1 MTTLIPKYDQGSTG
15 AVNRPFNEKL
25 QEYVSVFDFMS
36 EAQIAAVEAHTA
48 TDVTAEIQAAFNSG
62 ADSVYFPFGLY
73 PVTSTLTIPTSMRI
87 YGNGYKFSSLTEGAF
102 IYGIGAFILLDVAA
116 RDCSI
121 EGLAFQSGGTGANA
135 NTALIYPTLANV
147 GDVATYNLNITRCY
161 FEGGNSQINMAF
173 NAGGS
178 IIYNCQFAANAD
190 TTYGIV
196 IVQNTTL
203 GGGNPIQNYIDLNA
217 FNSVAGVTNAGSA
230 AIYLDSVD
238 THFIT
243 RNNIFQSWKYG
254 VLIAQ
259 TKTYPNN
266 LININNNNIES
277 IKSSAITMTNAGN
290 VWICNNE
297 LVGELAGTANVA
309 IFATNC
315 GTLFIDNNLMQG
327 YREDGL
333 ALYGC
338 TRATITNNKIQ
349 DIGIATTDTY
359 SNILLSNSFAVNISG
374 NLLAGGEN
382 QASRPLAYINA
393 TSTSSYVNI
402 SNNWYNRT
410 TGAIPTNLLR
420 INNSTNVVATD
431 YVYPQAPP
439 FNSTYNSGAI
449 NLSVSSNSV
458 AASSGTLNLTIPIN
472 TIYGSTG
479 TFAGIVAVSNIDNS
493 FFSTNTTAVY
503 SVSGRGTTA
512 TFTSLNSTN
521 GSTAGASFT
530 LAMSANGVITMTNT
544 HGAITNATLAFT
556 GIAGAGS

>member
-1 MTTLIPKYDQGSTG
+1 MALTKVTYSMFIGKV
-15 AVNRPFNEKL
+15 AN
-25 QEYVSVFDFMS
+25 VFDFMS
-36 EAQIAAVEAHTA
+36 QAQIDAVQAHTA
-48 TDVTAEIQAAFNSG
+48 TDVTAEIQAAFDSG
-62 ADSVYFPFGLY
+62 AASVYFPFGLY

-87 YGNGYKFSSLTEGAF
+87 YGDGYRFSSLTEGAF
-102 IYGIGAFILLDVAA
+102 IYGIGAFILLEVAA

-147 GDVATYNLNITRCY
+147 DDVATYNLNITRCY
-161 FEGGNSQINMAF
+161 FEGGVSQINMAF
-173 NAGGS
+173 NPGNS
-178 IIYNCQFAANAD
+178 VIYNNLFAANAD

-203 GGGNPIQNYIDLNA
+203 GGGNPVQNYIDLNA
-217 FNSVAGVTNAGSA
+217 FNSVAGITNAGSS

-243 RNNIFQSWKYG
+243 RNNIFQSWNYG
-254 VLIAQ
+254 VFVAQ
-259 TKTYPNN
+259 TKTYTNN

-297 LVGELAGTANVA
+297 LVGELAGTANVG

-315 GTLFIDNNLMQG
+315 GTLWIDNNVMQG
-327 YREDGL
+327 YRQDGL

-359 SNILLSNSFAVNISG
+359 SNILLSNSFAINISG

-382 QASRPLAYINA
+382 QGSRPLAYISA
-393 TSTSSYVNI
+393 ISTSSYVNI

-410 TGAIPTNLLR
+410 TGAIPTNLLI
-420 INNSTNVVATD
+420 INNSTNIVATD
-431 YVYPQAPP
+431 AAYSIAPP
-439 FNSTYNSGAI
+439 FNSTYNSGI
-449 NLSVSSNSV
+449 VNLSVSSNSV
-458 AASSGTLNLTIPIN
+458 AASTGTLSLTIPIN
-472 TIYGSTG
+472 TAFSSTG
-479 TFAGIVAVSNIDNS
+479 TFAGIVMVSNVVNS
-493 FFSTNTTAVY
+493 LFSTNTTAVY

-521 GSTAGASFT
+521 GATGGASFS

-544 HGAITNATLAFT
+544 FADITNATLAFS
-556 GIAGAGS
+556 GIAGVGQ